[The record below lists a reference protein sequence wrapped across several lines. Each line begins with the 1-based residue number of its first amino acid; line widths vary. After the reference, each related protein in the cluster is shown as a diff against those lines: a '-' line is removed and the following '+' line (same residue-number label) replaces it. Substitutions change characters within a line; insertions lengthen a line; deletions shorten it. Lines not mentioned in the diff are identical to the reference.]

1 MRDANRIKEKFTL
14 SLDGRQVASVVVG
27 SLVVLGAVFVL
38 GFSVGRQI
46 GLRGGRATPAPA
58 DPLAALDAPTPRPDA
73 GEPPP
78 RLSYHEALTR
88 PEPRPAPPPPARP
101 QPGPQT
107 APPPAPVQPPRPA
120 EAAPQ
125 PPAPAAEKAAPAREK
140 PAPAPQ
146 SAPRPSPAPPAPVPS
161 RAAVAEAEPSFAIQV
176 GASQD
181 RGEAERI
188 AEKFRAQRPRV
199 VEALVPGKGRWYRVK
214 VGAFAS
220 KGEAEHYLR
229 DLARETGAKGFVTGG
244 N

>member
-1 MRDANRIKEKFTL
+1 MRDANRIREKFTL

-38 GFSVGRQI
+38 GFSVGRQV
-46 GLRGGRATPAPA
+46 GLRGARPIAAPA

-88 PEPRPAPPPPARP
+88 SEPQRPAPARPPPAPPPPP
-101 QPGPQT
+101 PGP
-107 APPPAPVQPPRPA
+107 APTQPPHPTESAPEPPAP
-120 EAAPQ
+120 
-125 PPAPAAEKAAPAREK
+125 EK

-146 SAPRPSPAPPAPVPS
+146 PVARPSPAPPAPAAA
-161 RAAVAEAEPSFAIQV
+161 RAAVAEAEPAAFAIQV

-181 RGEAERI
+181 RAEADRI
-188 AEKFRAQRPRV
+188 AGKFRAQRPRV
-199 VEALVPGKGRWYRVK
+199 VEALLPGKGRWYRVK
-214 VGAFAS
+214 VGAFAT
-220 KGEAEHYLR
+220 KGEAERYLR
-229 DLARETGAKGFVTGG
+229 DLVRETGVNGFVTSW

>member
-14 SLDGRQVASVVVG
+14 SLDGRQVASVAVG

-46 GLRGGRATPAPA
+46 GLRSAKPTAAPA

-88 PEPRPAPPPPARP
+88 PEPKRPAPPPAP
-101 QPGPQT
+101 QL
-107 APPPAPVQPPRPA
+107 PPVPAPVQPARAA
-120 EAAPQ
+120 EAAPE
-125 PPAPAAEKAAPAREK
+125 PPAPAPGKAAAARAKTPPAPQPAAK
-140 PAPAPQ
+140 PSPTAPAPA
-146 SAPRPSPAPPAPVPS
+146 PS
-161 RAAVAEAEPSFAIQV
+161 RAAVAEAVTAAFAIQV

-181 RGEAERI
+181 RAEAERI

-199 VEALVPGKGRWYRVK
+199 VEAAVPGKGRWYRVK
-214 VGAFAS
+214 VGSFET
-220 KGEAEHYLR
+220 KGEAERYLR
-229 DLARETGAKGFVTGG
+229 DLARETGAKGFVTGW

>member
-1 MRDANRIKEKFTL
+1 MRDANRIREKFIL

-38 GFSVGRQI
+38 GFSVGRQV
-46 GLRGGRATPAPA
+46 GLRGARPVAALA

-88 PEPRPAPPPPARP
+88 REPQRPAPARPPPAPPPPPPASP
-101 QPGPQT
+101 PAQPAHPAES
-107 APPPAPVQPPRPA
+107 APEPPAP
-120 EAAPQ
+120 
-125 PPAPAAEKAAPAREK
+125 EK

-146 SAPRPSPAPPAPVPS
+146 LVARPSPAAAEVEPA
-161 RAAVAEAEPSFAIQV
+161 AFAIQV

-181 RGEAERI
+181 RAEAERI

-199 VEALVPGKGRWYRVK
+199 VEALLPGKGRWYRVK
-214 VGAFAS
+214 VGAFAT
-220 KGEAEHYLR
+220 KGEAERYLR
-229 DLARETGAKGFVTGG
+229 DLARETGVNGFVTSW